1 MVAFVVEADPSP
13 LNALAIVRLV
23 PPTSLNVMSIADVE
37 EANDIVCGGRSQVA
51 YEQMLL
57 DGQADALLALDEAR
71 REARE
76 LLKTES

>member
-1 MVAFVVEADPSP
+1 MSVDPIKVPNVVLKTRDARIA
-13 LNALAIVRLV
+13 LMRAALAKL
-23 PPTSLNVMSIADVE
+23 E